1 MIFQC
6 LLNTY
11 LLDILDTFYY
21 LYHLGTYQA
30 DNQYRHLDCYRIFRD
45 RCEETKEKKIKRQIR
60 MKNKIGQKY
69 FNINTVHKKKKE
81 DQVCLILYLTICH
94 KQLLL
99 LMLLFHLTCI
109 GDIALHLGHCCYV
122 LFPMDIL
129 NSHYRM
135 YPHHIFDF

>member
-1 MIFQC
+1 MLCMVVTLIGSQFEQFASTFWVTFYTKTLVVQITQTKLGLKIFQ
-6 LLNTY
+6 
-11 LLDILDTFYY
+11 
-21 LYHLGTYQA
+21 YQYSS
-30 DNQYRHLDCYRIFRD
+30 Q
-45 RCEETKEKKIKRQIR
+45 
-60 MKNKIGQKY
+60 
-69 FNINTVHKKKKE
+69 KKE

-129 NSHYRM
+129 NTHSQKFQ
-135 YPHHIFDF
+135 HHIVDFYKKKQNKIPLNIPTFKRIVSS